1 MNNNIITIK
10 NVRVYQDKN
19 GIAQLNLEDIA
30 RGLGFTQIKGKIE
43 YIRWETIK
51 KYLKEFSFPT
61 SWENSSLPEYIPE
74 NIFYKLCF
82 KAKNEIARE
91 FQDIV
96 TDEVLPS
103 IRKNGMYA
111 TNELLDNPDLAIK
124 VFEQLKQEKE
134 EKRQLQLENTQ
145 QKQLIGEL
153 KPKADYLDQILQSKA
168 LVTITAIAK
177 DYGMS
182 AKMLNKKLHELKV
195 QFKQGHQWFLYSQ
208 YHNCGY
214 THSETVEY
222 EHKDGTK
229 DVTMNTK
236 WTQKGRLFLYELLK
250 KNGIIPII
258 EQ

>member
-1 MNNNIITIK
+1 MSNLIK
-10 NVRVYQDKN
+10 IN
-19 GIAQLNLEDIA
+19 LNENQEPIVSGRELHKVLEIETPY
-30 RGLGFTQIKGKIE
+30 RIWFPRMVEYGFT
-43 YIRWETIK
+43 
-51 KYLKEFSFPT
+51 
-61 SWENSSLPEYIPE
+61 E
-74 NIFYKLCF
+74 NIDFVTLEQNCTKPQGGRPEVNHAIKLDM
-82 KAKNEIARE
+82 AKEIAMIQRSK
-91 FQDIV
+91 QG
-96 TDEVLPS
+96 
-103 IRKNGMYA
+103 K
-111 TNELLDNPDLAIK
+111 K
-124 VFEQLKQEKE
+124 VRQYFIQVEKDYNSPEKIMARALKIAEGKLQV
-134 EKRQLQLENTQ
+134 LQLENTQ

-182 AKMLNKKLHELKV
+182 AKALNKKLYELKV

-222 EHKDGTK
+222 EHKDGRK

-236 WTQKGRLFLYELLK
+236 WTQKGRLFLYETLK
-250 KNGIIPII
+250 KNGIIPVV

>member
-1 MNNNIITIK
+1 MNDLIK
-10 NVRVYQDKN
+10 IN
-19 GIAQLNLEDIA
+19 LNENQEPIVSGRELHKVLEIETPY
-30 RGLGFTQIKGKIE
+30 RIWFPRMVEYGFT
-43 YIRWETIK
+43 
-51 KYLKEFSFPT
+51 
-61 SWENSSLPEYIPE
+61 E
-74 NIFYKLCF
+74 NIDFVTLEQNCTKPQGGRPEVNHAIKLDM
-82 KAKNEIARE
+82 AKEIAMIQRSK
-91 FQDIV
+91 QG
-96 TDEVLPS
+96 
-103 IRKNGMYA
+103 K
-111 TNELLDNPDLAIK
+111 K
-124 VFEQLKQEKE
+124 VRQYFIQVEKDYNSPEKIMARALKIAEGKLQV
-134 EKRQLQLENTQ
+134 LQLENTQ

-182 AKMLNKKLHELKV
+182 AKALNKKLYELKV

-222 EHKDGTK
+222 EHKDGRK

-236 WTQKGRLFLYELLK
+236 WTQKGRLFLYETLK
-250 KNGIIPII
+250 KNGIIPVV